1 LREALHLTEATE
13 RIECFDISHTMGEA
27 TVGSCVVFDRGDMQN
42 SEYRRYNITGITP
55 GDDYAAMRDVLT
67 RRYRKVAAG
76 EGKRPDLVFIDGGK
90 GQLGVA
96 IEVMQEVGLD
106 DILLVGIAKGEER
119 RPGLETMIFSDTGEM
134 LNLPTD
140 NIGLHLLQ
148 QIRDEAHRFAITG
161 HRAKRAKARITSS
174 LEEIEGV
181 GAKRRKALLMRFGGL
196 DGIKSASID
205 EIAQVEGISQA
216 LAQSIYERL
225 H

>member
-1 LREALHLTEATE
+1 
-13 RIECFDISHTMGEA
+13 
-27 TVGSCVVFDRGDMQN
+27 
-42 SEYRRYNITGITP
+42 
-55 GDDYAAMRDVLT
+55 
-67 RRYRKVAAG
+67 
-76 EGKRPDLVFIDGGK
+76 
-90 GQLGVA
+90 VA
-96 IEVMQEVGLD
+96 IEVMQEVGLH

-119 RPGLETMIFSDTGEM
+119 KPGLETMIFSDTGEM
-134 LNLPTD
+134 LNLPAD
-140 NIGLHLLQ
+140 NLGLHLLQ

>member
-1 LREALHLTEATE
+1 
-13 RIECFDISHTMGEA
+13 
-27 TVGSCVVFDRGDMQN
+27 
-42 SEYRRYNITGITP
+42 
-55 GDDYAAMRDVLT
+55 
-67 RRYRKVAAG
+67 
-76 EGKRPDLVFIDGGK
+76 
-90 GQLGVA
+90 
-96 IEVMQEVGLD
+96 
-106 DILLVGIAKGEER
+106 
-119 RPGLETMIFSDTGEM
+119 MIFSDTGEM

>member
-1 LREALHLTEATE
+1 
-13 RIECFDISHTMGEA
+13 M
-27 TVGSCVVFDRGDMQN
+27 GSCVVFDRGDMQN
-42 SEYRRYNITGITP
+42 SEYRRYNVTGITP

-67 RRYRKVAAG
+67 RRYREVAAG
-76 EGKRPDLVFIDGGK
+76 EGKRRDLIFIDGGK

-106 DILLVGIAKGEER
+106 DILLIGIAKGEER
-119 RPGLETMIFSDTGEM
+119 KPGLETMIFSDTGEM
-134 LNLPTD
+134 LNLPVD
-140 NIGLHLLQ
+140 NPGLHLLQ

-181 GAKRRKALLMRFGGL
+181 GAKRRKALLTRFGGL
-196 DGIKSASID
+196 DAIKSASID
-205 EIAQVEGISQA
+205 EIAQVEGISLA
-216 LAQSIYERL
+216 LAQTIYERL